1 MKIESGISNTGTTE
15 RIATNLT
22 EFYTSRFAF
31 LREFRGLRPHYVHCL
46 LGMASA
52 GKSTL
57 LKSIVADT
65 IKKAPCLLWLS
76 EEERDFYSKGIID
89 SFIGDMSKAKRNL
102 LWFEESNEENRTE
115 LSKIGKNWKKAADYI
130 IDVIIQSSCR
140 VVFFDNITT
149 SKLYEDFCP
158 QDQSNIIGEIRAFTE
173 KSGIVFF
180 FLAHT
185 QKGINS
191 SLNRLLTT
199 EDVQGSSG
207 VSKKVECFF
216 VLQTFEIENKKLSF
230 INITKSRPIEG
241 GVSSRFFNLSFS
253 VNHYIGD
260 KACSF
265 EIIKEAFKL
274 RNTLEGKINEKNKGR
289 F

>member
-1 MKIESGISNTGTTE
+1 
-15 RIATNLT
+15 
-22 EFYTSRFAF
+22 
-31 LREFRGLRPHYVHCL
+31 
-46 LGMASA
+46 MASA

-57 LKSIVADT
+57 LKGIVADT
-65 IKKAPCLLWLS
+65 IKKTPCLLWLS

-89 SFIGDMSKAKRNL
+89 SFIEDMSEAKRNL
-102 LWFEESNEENRTE
+102 FWFEESNDENKDE
-115 LSKIGKNWKKAADYI
+115 IAKIGRNWKKAADYI
-130 IDVIIQSSCR
+130 IDVIIQSGCL

-149 SKLYEDFCP
+149 SRLYEDFGP
-158 QDQSNIIGEIRAFTE
+158 QEQSNIIGEIRAFTE
-173 KSGIVFF
+173 KAGIVFL

-191 SLNRLLTT
+191 SLNRLLVT

-216 VLQTFEIENKKLSF
+216 ILQTFEIENKKISF

-241 GVSSRFFNLSFS
+241 GVSSRFFNLNFS

-260 KACSF
+260 KACGF
-265 EIIKEAFKL
+265 ETVKEAFKL
-274 RNTLEGKINEKNKGR
+274 RNTLEGKSNEKNQRR